1 MWNNKLIQRGLMF
14 AAAIMGASMLAMY
27 FLGFVI
33 GFMLNVFMVIG
44 VVLYIQRKQSKEIGY
59 NAERGGYYGSSSS
72 STGVSTKPNY
82 VCLACGNKVSERT
95 CGKCGSH
102 MKKAVF
108 K

>member
-1 MWNNKLIQRGLMF
+1 
-14 AAAIMGASMLAMY
+14 MGASILATY

-33 GFMLNVFMVIG
+33 GLMFNVFMVIA

-72 STGVSTKPNY
+72 VSSGFSTKPSY
-82 VCLACGNKVSERT
+82 VCLACDSKVSERT